1 MNEPCTRHLK
11 EEKGGEMNTY
21 QYGVLPW
28 HGFFGD
34 FATIVSAHK
43 TSEAAITAAR
53 RGRYINERGEV
64 VYPRAVVFRE
74 SGFAKGDRIW
84 SNAYPEVIWYQQD

>member
-1 MNEPCTRHLK
+1 
-11 EEKGGEMNTY
+11 MNTY

-34 FATIVSAHK
+34 FATIVPAHK

-64 VYPRAVVFRE
+64 VYPRR
-74 SGFAKGDRIW
+74 SSFARAGLRR
-84 SNAYPEVIWYQQD
+84 ATGYGQTHTQR